1 MTISEKIQQRAIL
14 ICLDDQSVVLR
25 TEYMEEMA
33 LQAPETTLAQ
43 TARFV
48 AHQLHMEGERW
59 ALCRCRFGKN
69 GAELSPVPAATKLC
83 ELQQP
88 LSLALVAEEEM
99 VHACEGGEA

>member
-1 MTISEKIQQRAIL
+1 MTISEKIQQKAIL
-14 ICLDDQSVVLR
+14 ICLDDRSVVLR

-33 LQAPETTLAQ
+33 QQAPDTTLAQ

-69 GAELSPVPAATKLC
+69 GAELAPVPAATKLC
-83 ELQQP
+83 ELRQP
-88 LSLALVAEEEM
+88 LSLALVGTEEL
-99 VHACEGGEA
+99 VRACEEG

>member
-1 MTISEKIQQRAIL
+1 MTISEKIQREAIL

-33 LQAPETTLAQ
+33 EQAPETTLAQ

-48 AHQLHMEGERW
+48 ARQLHMEGERW

-69 GAELSPVPAATKLC
+69 GAELFPIPADTRLN
-83 ELQQP
+83 ELEQP
-88 LSLALVAEEEM
+88 LSLGLTSEEALVR
-99 VHACEGGEA
+99 ACEEG

>member
-1 MTISEKIQQRAIL
+1 MTISEKIQREAIL

-33 LQAPETTLAQ
+33 ERAPETTLAQ

-48 AHQLHMEGERW
+48 ARQLHMEGERW

-69 GAELSPVPAATKLC
+69 GAELFPIPAETRLA
-83 ELQQP
+83 ELEQP
-88 LSLALVAEEEM
+88 LSLGLTGEEALVR
-99 VHACEGGEA
+99 ACEEG

>member
-1 MTISEKIQQRAIL
+1 MTISEKIQREAIL

-33 LQAPETTLAQ
+33 EQAPETTLAQ

-48 AHQLHMEGERW
+48 ARQLHMEGERW

-69 GAELSPVPAATKLC
+69 GAELFPIPADTRLD
-83 ELQQP
+83 ELEQP
-88 LSLALVAEEEM
+88 LSLGLTDDKTLVR
-99 VHACEGGEA
+99 ACEEG